1 MFWKELTVPD
11 VCKYQC
17 ILSVTQLLVVIWILF
32 NARLYN
38 ANLLIG
44 NHILAILKWL
54 FVYSMKRGSMFGLSH
69 HTVRFHRVMVYV
81 RI

>member
-17 ILSVTQLLVVIWILF
+17 ILSVTHLLVVIRILF
-32 NARLYN
+32 NANVYN
-38 ANLLIG
+38 TSLLIG
-44 NHILAILKWL
+44 YHILAILKWL
-54 FVYSMKRGSMFGLSH
+54 FVYSMKRGSMFGMAH

-81 RI
+81 PI